1 MTSDYEVEELEDLVK
16 ELLREE
22 ILQAIE
28 KGEPFR
34 MGVHNLEDP
43 IIEHLREIEKIK
55 EHPENYVN
63 DVIRE
68 IEDNEDVTIEY
79 SQYHDYQITPNILI
93 PDEEEPY

>member
-1 MTSDYEVEELEDLVK
+1 MSDYEVEELETLVK

-22 ILQAIE
+22 IRQAKE

-34 MGVHNLEDP
+34 MGVHDLEDP
-43 IIEHLREIEKIK
+43 IITHLREIEKVG
-55 EHPENYVN
+55 EHPENYIS

-68 IEDNEDVTIEY
+68 IEMNEDISIEY

-93 PDEEEPY
+93 PEEEEPY